1 MVLAEPNRELKRPIK
16 ILREFHPSKNVF
28 LYTMHTRAFLCPKWW
43 VRATIKAKKK
53 DDYWPPIQPFFD
65 KDYYSL
71 YVVAPFS
78 YFRILV
84 CLSCGH
90 CFQKSPTLSS
100 TVHEAE
106 QKKNDRIIVAPILWI
121 FTTLIIFISIC
132 FCRFDL
138 NILSKALSTINNK
151 RILEGL
157 SIKSSSRP
165 CLAGR

>member
-65 KDYYSL
+65 KDYSL

-84 CLSCGH
+84 CLRPVVIASSCPSRNH
-90 CFQKSPTLSS
+90 QPCLRRCMKQS
-100 TVHEAE
+100 
-106 QKKNDRIIVAPILWI
+106 KKMSNRVVPI
-121 FTTLIIFISIC
+121 SY
-132 FCRFDL
+132 
-138 NILSKALSTINNK
+138 
-151 RILEGL
+151 EY
-157 SIKSSSRP
+157 SRP
-165 CLAGR
+165 SLYLYRFAFVVSIWTYYQKPCQL

>member
-65 KDYYSL
+65 KDYSL

-84 CLSCGH
+84 CLRPVVIASSCPPRNH
-90 CFQKSPTLSS
+90 HLPTLSS

-106 QKKNDRIIVAPILWI
+106 QKKMI
-121 FTTLIIFISIC
+121 
-132 FCRFDL
+132 
-138 NILSKALSTINNK
+138 
-151 RILEGL
+151 E
-157 SIKSSSRP
+157 
-165 CLAGR
+165 